1 MNRPH
6 APTPSSSTTA
16 QVVELHP
23 TTLRAWLDAGDT
35 VLVDV
40 REPFEHATESIA
52 DTRLLPLSKFDPEVA
67 ESLVPAGKRLCLYC
81 RTGRRSF
88 DAAERIAA
96 HGLPVAHLAGGIVAW
111 KECEYPVGRA
121 ARAPRVDVMRQVQ
134 MVAGSLVLL
143 GAILGFFVDPA
154 FVFLSAFVGAGL
166 LFAGAS
172 GWCGMAIL
180 LGKMPWNRV
189 DAQCAV
195 APRSPGVD
203 PAAGRT
209 QASAAR
215 P

>member
-6 APTPSSSTTA
+6 TAPSSSSTP
-16 QVVELHP
+16 QVTELHP

-52 DTRLLPLSKFDPEVA
+52 DSRLLPLSKFDPEVA
-67 ESLVPAGKRLCLYC
+67 ESLAPAGRRLCLYC

-96 HGLPVAHLAGGIVAW
+96 HGVPVAHLAGGIVAW
-111 KECEYPVGRA
+111 KECDYPVERA
-121 ARAPRVDVMRQVQ
+121 ARAPKVDVMRQVQ
-134 MVAGSLVLL
+134 MIAGSLVLV
-143 GAILGFFVDPA
+143 GALLGFFVAPA

-166 LFAGAS
+166 LFAGAT

-189 DAQCAV
+189 DAQCAFT
-195 APRSPGVD
+195 PRSAEPGA
-203 PAAGRT
+203 PAQRT
-209 QASAAR
+209 QPSTAR
-215 P
+215 S